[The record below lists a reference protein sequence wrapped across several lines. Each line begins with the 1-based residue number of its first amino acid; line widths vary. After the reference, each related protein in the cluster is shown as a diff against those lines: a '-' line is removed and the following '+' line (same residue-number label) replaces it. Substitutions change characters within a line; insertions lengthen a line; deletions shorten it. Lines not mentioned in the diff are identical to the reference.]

1 MKTTALLLLIG
12 WAALASSCGQDAA
25 SKKMAADTQ
34 AQVVASIK
42 QILVTSRD
50 TSSLGPVRTWY
61 QSEVPNIIKL
71 DPGAAAVYRD
81 HATLLQ
87 QVATDEPQLTSAPIL
102 TAEQSHAIRRTY
114 QKLVDESTANVTQLT
129 SLANSKTTMSEA
141 EQRKF
146 VADLATKEKHQLEL
160 TQYFSKRTF
169 FTVNQATQKKKS
181 DEYNL
186 KTYGHY

>member
-42 QILVTSRD
+42 QILVNSRD

-71 DPGAAAVYRD
+71 DPSAAAVYRD
-81 HATLLQ
+81 HATLLK
-87 QVATDEPQLTSAPIL
+87 QVATDEPQFTSAPIL
-102 TAEQSHAIRRTY
+102 TAEQSQSIRRIY
-114 QKLVDESTANVTQLT
+114 QKLVDESTANVNQLT

-146 VADLATKEKHQLEL
+146 VGDLAAKEKHQLEL